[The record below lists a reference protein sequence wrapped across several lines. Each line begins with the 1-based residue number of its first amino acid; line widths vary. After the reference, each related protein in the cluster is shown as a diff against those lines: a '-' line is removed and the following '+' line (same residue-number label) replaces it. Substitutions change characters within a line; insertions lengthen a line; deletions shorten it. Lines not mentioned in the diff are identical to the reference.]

1 MYEKENEL
9 KMVNIA
15 IVGSGFRGIFDAL
28 LLSENKENKITIF
41 DNSSEFGGIS
51 RSKQFLGFNVDMGVH
66 MFDSVQVELY
76 ELVNE
81 IMDGAMHKID
91 FVSQSSYQN
100 NVTDGYSLP
109 DLSSESYSVKNQI
122 TNELINLASNPEMS
136 SNHIFNSKTL
146 DELFQNRYGKTAGGI
161 FSRIFEKVYNIPA
174 KSCDKN
180 ALNRTSLGRLKYLD
194 DNKMMVLKSNE
205 YLDGILA
212 ARRRS
217 VGKVDN
223 YVSGYPSD
231 GKAMGGFCDRVRD
244 LLSKKN
250 VEIILGQNIKLSIEN
265 KKIRVLQQKSQITR
279 EFDHLFWAAD
289 NLNPLLRDLSIN
301 HDLDKYVY
309 KTPML
314 FAIMKTD
321 LNKIKPFTYM
331 QNFSQ
336 NGLTYRT
343 SAAGLYSNQTTD
355 DKNSFITAECPCK
368 LDDFNHLEDKVIAK
382 KIWDEI
388 KKLRIVQKNAS
399 LNDFKILRVA
409 SSFKVPTKGFT
420 ENYDLIQNILNNFS
434 NKISTHSLKLF
445 FRREL
450 YEESKE
456 LTKPF
461 L

>member
-1 MYEKENEL
+1 MA
-9 KMVNIA
+9 NIA
-15 IVGSGFRGIFDAL
+15 IVGTGFRGIFDAL
-28 LLSENKENKITIF
+28 LLSENKENNITIF
-41 DNSSEFGGIS
+41 DNASHFGGIS
-51 RSKQFLGFNVDMGVH
+51 RSKEFLGFNVDMGVH
-66 MFDSVQVELY
+66 MFDSIQVELY

-81 IMDGAMHKID
+81 IMGGAMHTID
-91 FVSQSSYQN
+91 FISQSSYEN
-100 NVTDGYSLP
+100 KVTDGYSLP
-109 DLSSESYSVKNQI
+109 DLSSESLIVKDKI
-122 TNELINLASNPEMS
+122 TNELLDLASNPEIS
-136 SNHIFNSKTL
+136 ANNVCNSKTL
-146 DELFQNRYGKTAGGI
+146 DDLFQHRYGRTAGLI
-161 FSRIFEKVYNIPA
+161 FSKIFEKVYNISA

-194 DNKMMVLKSNE
+194 DKKMMVLKSNN

-231 GKAMGGFCDRVRD
+231 GRGMGGFCDRVRE

-250 VEIILGQNIKLSIEN
+250 VKIVLGQNIKVSTEN
-265 KKIRVLQQKSQITR
+265 KKIKVLQQKSKNSW

-289 NLNPLLRDLSIN
+289 SLNPLLSDLSIN
-301 HDLDKYVY
+301 HDLDQYIY

-314 FAIMKTD
+314 FAIMKTN
-321 LNKIKPFTYM
+321 LNQIKPFTYM

-368 LDDFNHLEDKVIAK
+368 LDDFSHLEDKVIAK

-388 KKLRIVQKNAS
+388 KKLKIVKKDAS

-420 ENYDLIQNILNNFS
+420 ENYDLIQNELNNFS
-434 NKISTHSLKLF
+434 NKLSTHSLKLF

-450 YEESKE
+450 YEESKQ